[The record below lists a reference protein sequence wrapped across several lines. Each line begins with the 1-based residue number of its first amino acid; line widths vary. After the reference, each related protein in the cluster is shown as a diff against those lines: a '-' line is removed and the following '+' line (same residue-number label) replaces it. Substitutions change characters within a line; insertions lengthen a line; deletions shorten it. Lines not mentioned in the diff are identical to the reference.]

1 MELRELAALVTVV
14 EEGGISAAAR
24 RLHVSQPALSQTVT
38 ALERELGVQ
47 LFVRSTSG
55 VQPTEAGLLLAQEAR
70 AVLARRDQAVRA
82 LSEFSTSTAGVI
94 RIGVPR
100 EIDFDFL
107 TESLTAFSVG
117 LPETQL
123 VPRRLSS
130 AAQIDALLGGRLDI
144 GLVRELP
151 KQADVDAVLV
161 AQENLGALLAADI
174 AAERVGPDGVRLE
187 RLRGLK
193 WVAFPRGD
201 SPAWFD
207 ELTATLRSHGID
219 IGLPAHDEL
228 ELIAAIKF
236 AAVAAN
242 RAFALAPVHLAAR
255 LPPSVVFSP
264 LVGNPVVRR
273 TWVIWHGRTRRRD
286 IGQLIATFEA
296 SRHAS
301 DPR

>member
-1 MELRELAALVTVV
+1 MELRDLAALVTVV

-70 AVLARRDQAVRA
+70 VILARRDQAVRA
-82 LSEFSTSTAGVI
+82 LSEFSTSSAGVI

-100 EIDFDFL
+100 EINFEFL
-107 TESLTAFSVG
+107 TASLTAFSVNH
-117 LPETQL
+117 PETQL

-130 AAQIDALLGGRLDI
+130 AAQVEALRDGRLDV

-151 KQADVDAVLV
+151 KRADVDAVLV
-161 AQENLGALLAADI
+161 AKDNLGALLAADI
-174 AAERVGPDGVRLE
+174 AAERAGPDGVRLE
-187 RLRGLK
+187 HLRGLK
-193 WVAFPRGD
+193 WVAFPRSD

-242 RAFALAPVHLAAR
+242 RAFALAPAHLAAWI
-255 LPPSVVFSP
+255 PQSVVFSP
-264 LVGNPVVRR
+264 LLGNPVVRR
-273 TWVIWHGRTRRRD
+273 TWVIWHGQTRRRD
-286 IGQLIATFEA
+286 IGQLIAAFEA
-296 SRHAS
+296 SRHPS
-301 DPR
+301 VSE